1 MKRIICIL
9 CVACMTLAS
18 FADEQQSRPNI
29 FDSLPG
35 VTVIQDSAIVRLLN
49 ATIEGQ
55 QDLIEIDGYRMQ
67 IYSSNLQQQAKSE
80 ALSLENKLKDKIEH
94 NIYVLYMPP
103 FWKVR
108 IGDFRNYN
116 DARDFKKEFVQQF
129 PELMGDTYIVRDKI
143 KVLK

>member
-1 MKRIICIL
+1 MKRIICIF
-9 CVACMTLAS
+9 CVVCMALAS
-18 FADEQQSRPNI
+18 FAEEKQPRPNI

-35 VTVIQDSAIVRLLN
+35 VTVVQDSAIVRLLN
-49 ATIEGQ
+49 ATIDGQ
-55 QDLIEIDGYRMQ
+55 QELVEIDGYRVQ
-67 IYSSNLQQQAKSE
+67 IYSSNSQQQAKGE
-80 ALSLENKLKDKIEH
+80 ALSLENKLKDKIEQ